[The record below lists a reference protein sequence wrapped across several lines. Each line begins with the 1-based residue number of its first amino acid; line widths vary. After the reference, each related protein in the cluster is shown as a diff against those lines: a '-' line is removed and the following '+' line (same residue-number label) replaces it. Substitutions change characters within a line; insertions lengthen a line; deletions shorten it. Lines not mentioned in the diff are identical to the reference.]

1 MCFSDPPK
9 PAYLLLIGLPEK
21 QTMKVGRL
29 GAIDF
34 SAGYYVYVGS
44 ALGGFKPRLNR
55 HLRKD
60 KQSKWHVDYLLQRA
74 SLESIIICE
83 TNERVECAI
92 AQELSLR
99 FKTIPRFGS
108 SDCNCPG
115 HLFFDS
121 SRKLIAEGSLAV
133 MKSLSLDV
141 RSFDAKTYRDVEA

>member
-1 MCFSDPPK
+1 LKGS
-9 PAYLLLIGLPEK
+9 YLLLIGLPEK

-115 HLFFDS
+115 HLFFSDKAMGRKSEAALRSLGLKPELLDDS
-121 SRKLIAEGSLAV
+121 SVIL
-133 MKSLSLDV
+133 
-141 RSFDAKTYRDVEA
+141 